1 MLPLLAAAAIPAVA
15 GAGSNM
21 IGSLANAIAA
31 PLTESIRARTQITL
45 EAMRDS
51 SQASLEAIRGGR
63 QLAAA
68 TLMSCLSERNT
79 PTALWR

>member
-21 IGSLANAIAA
+21 IGSLANAVAA
-31 PLTESIRARTQITL
+31 PLTEAIRGKTQITL

-51 SQASLEAIRGGR
+51 AQVSLESIRGGR

-68 TLMSCLSERNT
+68 TLMSCLSDRNGST
-79 PTALWR
+79 SLWR